1 MMVVIFVINV
11 EWEVVRVL
19 VGPVVMSAVYSWAAG
34 IEMSYLHLFDSG
46 FELTGHFSSSLP
58 VLCRL

>member
-19 VGPVVMSAVYSWAAG
+19 VGPVVV
-34 IEMSYLHLFDSG
+34 
-46 FELTGHFSSSLP
+46 SSLFMGS
-58 VLCRL
+58 RY